1 MVSRKD
7 QKIVELLQKDART
20 PISEISREVGLSE
33 NGVRY
38 RLEKLEESGYITSY
52 TALLN
57 PAKFGKNVMAVFN
70 VNTKPT
76 DTKMVITE
84 LTKLEELTRVYQTT
98 GQYSVMALGLF
109 GDNQELNTFVTS
121 KLNLEGIL
129 DFSVDVVTRKV
140 KDSPFVL

>member
-1 MVSRKD
+1 MVAKKD
-7 QKIVELLQKDART
+7 MKIVEMLQKDART
-20 PISEISREVGLSE
+20 PISEISREVDLSE

-38 RLEKLEESGYITSY
+38 RLEKLEESGFIRSY

-57 PAKFGKNVMAVFN
+57 PIKFGKNVTAIFN

-76 DTKMVITE
+76 ETKKVIAELMSMDE
-84 LTKLEELTRVYQTT
+84 LTSVYQTT
-98 GQYSVMALGLF
+98 GQYSIMAMGLF
-109 GDNQELNTFVTS
+109 ENNQELNTFVTS
-121 KLNLEGIL
+121 KMSLEGIL